1 METYISLLRGINVSG
16 QKKVNMKELKEV
28 YEGLGLENVRTYIQS
43 GNVVFNHKKTPVK
56 KLIANL
62 EQAIA
67 ENFGFDVPVQIR
79 TKAELERII
88 AENPFL
94 KEKGLE
100 LEKNYVIFL
109 AKEPDKAQLEKV
121 NDLSYAPERFIISGT
136 TIYFYCPNGY
146 GNAKLNNNLFES
158 KLKVSATTRNWKTVN
173 VLAGMK

>member
-43 GNVVFNHKKTPVK
+43 GNVVFYHKKTPVK

-62 EQAIA
+62 EQA
-67 ENFGFDVPVQIR
+67 
-79 TKAELERII
+79 I